1 MQKGKT
7 SCNLS
12 ATTRDWEGQSVSPLP
27 SEAGPVPFLKPDCG
41 MEAMLEADYPDSQA
55 DQESRL
61 AVYCLSAPVEPEI
74 ALCSR

>member
-12 ATTRDWEGQSVSPLP
+12 ATTRDWEGQSVLPLP

-41 MEAMLEADYPDSQA
+41 MEAMLEADYPDARPIKSL
-55 DQESRL
+55 D
-61 AVYCLSAPVEPEI
+61 
-74 ALCSR
+74 